1 MKRML
6 SVMVSTVLLGAML
19 AGCGSSSAGGGDTIK
34 IGVITSLTGADAEF
48 GKAHQRGYGLAL
60 DEINKAGGIRGKK
73 IELKVLD
80 DKSSAE
86 EAAKDVDQLVN
97 QDKVQLILG
106 AYSSG
111 SSLAVVKKTTS
122 YKVPVIIPTATAKNV
137 TETGSEYAFRICA
150 TSDDYA
156 VAVLDFLKDKPDAKT
171 MVVIYEDGNFGT
183 SADKAMK
190 TAAEKS
196 NIKIIDE
203 ESYSAKNVDYKT
215 MLQRVKALNPDVL
228 YFASYSLDATALMKQ
243 SHEVG
248 LNAKYWTAAG
258 TGFSVATFP
267 QNTGMEAEYTL
278 AAGQW
283 DASAAWKGSAEFDQN
298 IFKQYNVHPAYH
310 DMEAY
315 AALYVAKA
323 AIDKAGSYNAAKIQS
338 VLKTIQVDTA
348 FGPVKFDKTG
358 QNNHPVII
366 TQVQDG
372 KFVTVYPKDA
382 AKGTARLPTPD
393 WNQRK

>member
-1 MKRML
+1 MKKTWNVIAASL
-6 SVMVSTVLLGAML
+6 VLGTVLS
-19 AGCGSSSAGGGDTIK
+19 GCGAGGNASGGDTIK

-60 DEINKAGGIRGKK
+60 DELNKAGGIKGKK

-80 DKSSAE
+80 DKSSTE

-111 SSLAVVKKTTS
+111 SSLAVVKKVSS
-122 YKVPVIIPTATAKNV
+122 YKIPLLIPTATAKNV
-137 TETGSEYAFRICA
+137 TETGSTYAFRVCA

-156 VAVLDFLKDKPDAKT
+156 KAVVDFLKDKPDAKT

-183 SADKAMK
+183 SADKAMQ
-190 TAAEKS
+190 TAIKGS
-196 NIKIIDE
+196 NIKIVDE
-203 ESYSAKNVDYKT
+203 ESYSVKNVDYKPT
-215 MLQRVKALNPDVL
+215 LQRVKALNPDII

-243 SHEVG
+243 AHEVD
-248 LNAKYWTAAG
+248 LNPKYYTAAG
-258 TGFSVATFP
+258 TGFSVASFSK
-267 QNTGMEAEYTL
+267 NTGMEANYTL

-283 DASAAWKGSAEFDQN
+283 DASSAWKGSKEFDEA

-315 AALYVAKA
+315 ATLYVAKD
-323 AIDKAGSYNAAKIQS
+323 AIEKAGYDAAKIRDT
-338 VLKTIQVDTA
+338 LAKIQVDTA
-348 FGPVKFDKTG
+348 FGPVKFDEKG

-382 AKGTARLPTPD
+382 AKGEAKLPTPA
-393 WNQRK
+393 WNKR